1 MNLEE
6 LLKDTEA
13 LTYINALKIT
23 LVELKAEFSSIEE
36 MQGYMAQ
43 SCERAK
49 KLIRR
54 ADNQYRLIA
63 KLVNKENQLLEGEID
78 IEQALEDLELEEVM
92 ENDRPVSGM
101 G

>member
-36 MQGYMAQ
+36 MQSYMAQ

-63 KLVNKENQLLEGEID
+63 KLVNKDSTSLEGEIN
-78 IEQALEDLELEEVM
+78 IEQALEELEAQGLIEEVM
-92 ENDRPVSGM
+92 ENNGPV
-101 G
+101 

>member
-1 MNLEE
+1 MNLED

-36 MQGYMAQ
+36 MQGYMNQ
-43 SCERAK
+43 SCDRAK

-63 KLVNKENQLLEGEID
+63 KLVNKDSTSFEGEINV
-78 IEQALEDLELEEVM
+78 EQALEDMESQRLIEEVM
-92 ENDRPVSGM
+92 EDNGSV
-101 G
+101 